1 MASLQ
6 KVQDFDLKN
15 LRKFKKSLVCKGCR
29 SPPRPNGKIYHLC
42 SKCQGLYAPIG
53 GPIFFTCEFCLCCKY
68 CNFKKRTIDHGLKA
82 FVSSFKL
89 YNCLYLNNGCEKE
102 LEAKSLEA
110 HERICL
116 FRDVTCP
123 KLDCKAKFAFN
134 EILDHYQSVHSD
146 AKTLSNVLEFKGNL
160 GDLKKNN
167 FVLNCY
173 GMPFYPQFYVRE
185 NLLHCH
191 IIGHGDKA
199 EINSFKASMKVFIE
213 ERSLLFQDF
222 VKSIDID
229 KNLLTFGQDGMTIPV
244 KTLTEY
250 YDTQSNQFK
259 NQEFIEFEMKI
270 TSEKLDEI
278 AKDEN
283 TESGVEDSGSEEK

>member
-6 KVQDFDLKN
+6 KVQDFDMEGLKE
-15 LRKFKKSLVCKGCR
+15 FKKSFICSRCKR
-29 SPPRPNGKIYHLC
+29 PPRPGTKVYIEGSECANRCHIYNGKSQIFDCCSLC
-42 SKCQGLYAPIG
+42 RAGHKYKSNDA
-53 GPIFFTCEFCLCCKY
+53 FTK
-68 CNFKKRTIDHGLKA
+68 
-82 FVSSFKL
+82 FVSLFKL
-89 YNCLYLNNGCEKE
+89 YNCLYLKNGCQEE
-102 LEAKSLEA
+102 FEAKSLEA

>member
-6 KVQDFDLKN
+6 KVQEEFDLEA
-15 LRKFKKSLVCKGCR
+15 LRKFKRSLICGGCKK
-29 SPPRPNGKIYHLC
+29 PPRPGTKVYASECEPRDYIYVGEFEYTYFDCCSMCRKGHKKKINHVLTQFLAILKVYHC
-42 SKCQGLYAPIG
+42 FY
-53 GPIFFTCEFCLCCKY
+53 
-68 CNFKKRTIDHGLKA
+68 LK
-82 FVSSFKL
+82 
-89 YNCLYLNNGCEKE
+89 NGCQDEF
-102 LEAKSLEA
+102 EASSLEA

-123 KLDCKAKFAFN
+123 KLDCNANFAFN
-134 EILDHYQSVHSD
+134 GVLDHYQGVHSN
-146 AKTLSNVLEFKGNL
+146 AKTYDKVLEFKGNL
-160 GDLKKNN
+160 EDLKKNN

-173 GMPFYPQFYVRE
+173 GKPFYPQFYVKE
-185 NLLHCH
+185 YVLHCW
-191 IIGHGDKA
+191 IIGHGDKV
-199 EINSFKASMKVFIE
+199 EINSFKANLKIYIE
-213 ERSLLFQDF
+213 GRSLLLQDF

-229 KNLLTFGQDGMTIPV
+229 KNLLTSGQDGMAIPV
-244 KTLTEY
+244 KILTEY
-250 YDTQSNQFK
+250 YDAQSNEFK